1 MLRSDAEAIFRAGVT
16 RVDPRPMV
24 RDAISLD
31 GSVLTVRTDGNSQ
44 NWDLADFDHV
54 MVLGFGKASARMALG
69 LEDAL
74 GNRINGGL
82 IAVKH
87 GHGELLGFMELIEAS
102 HPVPDESS
110 ALAARRILSLAK
122 ETDERTLVI
131 ILVSGGGSA
140 ILCAPWGEA
149 PWGEAPWGDAPWGDD
164 KHRISLAD
172 KAAVT
177 SALLSCG
184 ADIREI
190 NTVRRHLS
198 AVKGGRLAAALAPAT
213 VVSLVLSDVLGDEL
227 SSIASGPT
235 VPDASCWADAMGVI
249 ERYGL
254 ESRIPEA
261 AMQLLRYGL
270 AGAVPDTPK
279 PGDPLFDR
287 VSNIILGS
295 NRQAALAAVAKAEEL
310 GYRTLYLGSRVAC
323 EAREAALFYQGI
335 AASCASQGEP
345 VLPPACI
352 IGGGET
358 TVTIRGGGKGGRN
371 QEMALAFLCG
381 LIDMDPTLSD
391 RLCFLSGGTD
401 GNDGPTDAAGA
412 FADTGL
418 LASSRKSGLD
428 PRKFLASNDS
438 YHYFE
443 QINGLLETGP
453 TNTNVCDLQVTLI
466 V

>member
-1 MLRSDAEAIFRAGVT
+1 
-16 RVDPRPMV
+16 MV
-24 RDAISLD
+24 REALSIEGSTLSIKAD
-31 GSVLTVRTDGNSQ
+31 GRSQ
-44 NWDLADFDHV
+44 SWDLSGFDRIL
-54 MVLGFGKASARMALG
+54 VLGFGKASARMALG
-69 LEDAL
+69 LEDIL
-74 GNRINGGL
+74 GERIHGGL

-87 GHGELLGFMELIEAS
+87 GHSEVLRFLELMEAS

-110 ALAARRILSLAK
+110 ALAAKRILALA
-122 ETDERTLVI
+122 EEADERTLAI
-131 ILVSGGGSA
+131 NLVSGGGSA
-140 ILCAPWGEA
+140 ILCAPWG
-149 PWGEAPWGDAPWGDD
+149 DAPWDD
-164 KHRISLAD
+164 GARRITLAD

-177 SALLSCG
+177 SALLACG

-198 AVKGGRLAAALAPAT
+198 AVKGGRLAAALSPAT

-235 VPDASCWADAMGVI
+235 VPDASTWADAMGVI
-249 ERYGL
+249 ERYGI

-261 AMQLLRYGL
+261 AMKLLHAGL
-270 AGAVPDTPK
+270 SGAVPDTPK
-279 PGDPLFDR
+279 PGNPLFDK
-287 VSNIILGS
+287 VHNIILGS
-295 NRQAALAAVAKAEEL
+295 NRQAALAAAAKAEEL
-310 GYRTLYLGSRVAC
+310 GYHTLYLGSRVAC

-335 AASCASQGEP
+335 AASCAGNEEP
-345 VLPPACI
+345 LPLPACI

-358 TVTIRGGGKGGRN
+358 TVTIRGPGKGGRN
-371 QEMALAFLCG
+371 QEMALAFLCS
-381 LIDMDPTLSD
+381 LIDMDPGLGQ

-412 FADTGL
+412 FADTSL
-418 LASSRKSGLD
+418 LEASRKAGLD

-443 QINGLLETGP
+443 NIQGLLKTGP
-453 TNTNVCDLQVTLI
+453 TNTNVCDLQIALI